1 MHHTLIVANRTASTP
16 VLLQEVDRRA
26 EFRRTAFTL
35 LVPDATPANWT
46 LEDAVQTLRKA
57 AAGIHGTRKT
67 YVDGI
72 AERQRGPVRV
82 RQDGRGGR
90 RVQRHP
96 HLDAPVAHVP
106 VARSRPP
113 ATGGAR
119 GCGLPVAVIT
129 PLNTHGFS
137 LFAKGPGSYESGR

>member
-46 LEDAVQTLRKA
+46 LEDAVKTLRKA
-57 AAGIHGTRKT
+57 AAGINGNRKT

-72 AERQRGPVRV
+72 ANASEDPFESVKTAVEAGEYDDILISTLPSRTSLWL
-82 RQDGRGGR
+82 GRDLPR
-90 RVQRHP
+90 RVEG
-96 HLDAPVAHVP
+96 L
-106 VARSRPP
+106 
-113 ATGGAR
+113 
-119 GCGLPVAVIT
+119 GLPVAVIT
-129 PLNTHGFS
+129 PPNTHGFS
-137 LFAKGPGSYESGR
+137 LFAKGPGTYESGR